1 VRVVADAAPDFIALE
16 RRVHGRLGFFA
27 LDTASGRTLA
37 HRGDERFAMASSFKS
52 RLALQSDS
60 TASVGAMRLLVRA
73 WG

>member
-1 VRVVADAAPDFIALE
+1 
-16 RRVHGRLGFFA
+16 VHGRLGFFA